1 MDGRKPYRNLTRIEI
16 YRRKQNV
23 CVNCEFFSREG
34 VGNSGKNVS
43 NKTCDYLL
51 ITGHSRGC
59 DPRDCVSAGIFK
71 KRKKNYKRRRTF
83 C

>member
-1 MDGRKPYRNLTRIEI
+1 MEGRKPYRNLTRIEI

-23 CVNCEFFSREG
+23 CVNCEYFSREG

-51 ITGHSRGC
+51 ITVHSRGC
-59 DPRDCVSAGIFK
+59 DPRDCIKKGVFK
-71 KRKKNYKRRRTF
+71 KASGKSKRRAILY
-83 C
+83 

>member
-1 MDGRKPYRNLTRIEI
+1 MEGRKPYQNLTRIEI

-23 CVNCEFFSREG
+23 CVNCEYFSREG

-51 ITGHSRGC
+51 INGHSRGC
-59 DPRDCVSAGIFK
+59 DPRDCVK
-71 KRKKNYKRRRTF
+71 KRSVQNGF
-83 C
+83 W